1 MDDLHNVD
9 SPSNVNSSRKESFLI
24 TIQIPDRSG
33 QPVVIDDKDHESNK
47 RSQRMI
53 NLLNCIDYVQ
63 SNVLNDIDAVY
74 LNVQSAHQEAL
85 LYVFEEKAFIKI
97 IEKKGRS
104 RTRNHRVALDYLIE
118 SIWTPRFKIKDIDTK
133 DQLADI
139 LTKRNLIRNEWK
151 HLVCWCNNISHFS
164 SIFQQNRSQ

>member
-24 TIQIPDRSG
+24 TIQIPYRSG
-33 QPVVIDDKDHESNK
+33 QPVVNGDKDHESNK

-53 NLLNCIDYVQ
+53 N
-63 SNVLNDIDAVY
+63 VLNDIDCVPSY
-74 LNVQSAHQEAL
+74 VQSGHQEAL
-85 LYVFEEKAFIKI
+85 LHVFEEKASIKI
-97 IEKKGRS
+97 IVKKRRS

-139 LTKRNLIRNEWK
+139 LTKRNLTCNEWK
-151 HLVCWCNNISHFS
+151 HLVLVVPFTLWTVFT
-164 SIFQQNRSQ
+164 RSDCLHEE